1 MTDSHDLLW
10 QAKLAAWI
18 HDPAEKALVLL
29 RDRSGHEGGTVR
41 ALRAALFPHGVPD
54 GLAAHLK
61 RADHW
66 ASAADRP
73 QFPKGERD
81 GRYPAWTQVDFAA
94 RPVLIHPLSG
104 EAFDLHKLDVAPA
117 QLKAVSTDHF
127 EGLIHR
133 DAAGAVDARR
143 TALAFWRF
151 GPETPAAGLG
161 ALWGLLPAD
170 TRVPDHTIWAHLDLT
185 AAFAGAFVADAD
197 ANPALLAMSFGPVQ
211 DFIAAARTTSDLWA
225 GSHLLSRLAW
235 EGLKVV
241 AARLGPDAVL
251 FPQLRDVPLVDL
263 WLREE
268 MNLARDRFERCEWT
282 QGDTDSNPLFAAA
295 LPNRF
300 VAVVPAG
307 AAREI
312 AESVTEAVR
321 AWVRNEA
328 EEGFADLLQKA
339 GGYDLE
345 ADYPAYAQI
354 REQLA
359 GFPDVHWAAVPFA
372 PLVTSDAAGKVAD
385 TAELRAALEPFHPQG
400 SAGFLD
406 SDAWQLLSRELAVDG
421 AKFFTPNP
429 GTLYPALY
437 DLLDR
442 VQAAAKSVRPF
453 GALAQQGYRCSLS
466 GETEWLTTDRA
477 QLDLP
482 PGSRS
487 DTLWTRVA
495 AAQPAWARKGEH
507 LGALATLKR
516 LWPSRFARQ
525 MREQAGVGA
534 ERYVVSTHTLAL
546 ATTLD
551 GWLADA
557 RPTDPDT
564 LALAA
569 QCAQAGRAVLPK
581 RLADALRRE
590 RIDPDDPRRVIAER
604 LPGRLDEL
612 RDAADDAALAR
623 VQVLAERALGA
634 RPETYYGLILF
645 DGDRMGAW
653 LSGAGEE
660 GRDFCLP
667 YRESWHPQIREAL
680 ATRTASGRMGG
691 DLDRYLDSRR
701 AVSPARH
708 MAVSGALNAF
718 ALTLARP
725 VVEDLCKGKL
735 LYAGGD
741 DVLAL
746 VSVDDLLPAAALLR
760 LAYSAPFADAGE
772 FDGVLQTLGVERDGK
787 GLQLARGHAL
797 YRDRLL
803 RVMGARATASCGL
816 AIAHH
821 QAPLGAVLRELRAA
835 EKDAKNA
842 GRDAFAVRLLKRSGG
857 DVRVALPWLVNGWRD
872 LTAERFRHGP
882 FGLLERLRQM
892 FARRGEVSR
901 RAAYHAQA
909 WLPDLPPRAAFADA
923 DAYAELLATTLAYQL
938 ARQGGDAVGRELG
951 RELGT
956 LAVALTGGR
965 APQDGVD
972 PAVALIRDALGVA
985 EFLAREGRSN
995 PAQETGR

>member
-1 MTDSHDLLW
+1 MIDSPEILW

-41 ALRAALFPHGVPD
+41 ALRAALFPGGVPD
-54 GLAAHLK
+54 GLAPHLK

-81 GRYPAWTQVDFAA
+81 GRYPAWTQVDFA
-94 RPVLIHPLSG
+94 RQPVLIHPLSG
-104 EAFDLHKLDVAPA
+104 DTFDLGKLDAAPA

-127 EGLIHR
+127 AGLIHR
-133 DAAGAVDARR
+133 DADGAVDACR

-151 GPETPAAGLG
+151 GPNPPAADLR

-251 FPQLRDVPLVDL
+251 FPQLRGVPLVDL
-263 WLREE
+263 WLRKE
-268 MNLARDRFERCEWT
+268 MRLRRDLFQDCEWAKD
-282 QGDTDSNPLFAAA
+282 DTDSNPLFAAA

-300 VAVVPAG
+300 LAIVPA
-307 AAREI
+307 AQARQL
-312 AESVTEAVR
+312 AEDVTNAVR
-321 AWVRNEA
+321 AWVLREA
-328 EEGFADLLQKA
+328 EECFADLLQKA

-359 GFPDVHWAAVPFA
+359 GFPEVHWAAVPFA
-372 PLVTSDAAGKVAD
+372 PLVTSDAAGKVAGTD
-385 TAELRAALEPFHPQG
+385 ELRAALEPFHPQG

-406 SDAWQLLSRELAVDG
+406 SDAWKLLSRELDVDG
-421 AKFFTPNP
+421 ATFFTPNP
-429 GTLYPALY
+429 GTLYPVLY
-437 DLLDR
+437 ELLDR

-466 GETEWLTTDRA
+466 GEAEWLTTDRA
-477 QLDLP
+477 QLALP

-516 LWPSRFARQ
+516 LWPSRFALQ
-525 MREQAGVGA
+525 MREQAKVGA
-534 ERYVVSTHTLAL
+534 DRYVVSTHTLAL

-557 RPTDPDT
+557 RPADPAV

-569 QCAQAGRAVLPK
+569 QCARAPRAALPK
-581 RLADALRRE
+581 RLADALRRA
-590 RIDPDDPRRVIAER
+590 RLGPDDPRRVIAER

-612 RDAADDAALAR
+612 RDTDADDALAALQALA
-623 VQVLAERALGA
+623 EKALGA

-653 LSGAGEE
+653 LSGAGAE
-660 GRDFCLP
+660 GQDFCLP
-667 YRESWHPQIREAL
+667 YGKSWHPQIHEAL
-680 ATRTASGRMGG
+680 KTRTASGRMGG

-708 MAVSGALNAF
+708 MAVSAALNAF
-718 ALTLARP
+718 ALTLARH

-760 LAYSAPFADAGE
+760 LAYSAPFADQGE
-772 FDGVLQTLGVERDGK
+772 FDGVLQMLGVQRDHR

-797 YRDRLL
+797 YDRHLL

-835 EKDAKNA
+835 EKDAKHA
-842 GRDAFAVRLLKRSGG
+842 GRDAFAMRLLKRSGG
-857 DVRVALPWLVNGWRD
+857 DVRLALPWLGGDWGG

-909 WLPDLPPRAAFADA
+909 WLADLPPRTAFADA
-923 DAYAELLATTLAYQL
+923 GAYAGLLATTLAYPF
-938 ARQGGDAVGRELG
+938 ARQGGDAALG
-951 RELGT
+951 RELGK
-956 LAVALTGGR
+956 LAVTLTHGR
-965 APQDGVD
+965 RPQDGLD
-972 PAVALIRDALGVA
+972 PALALIRDMLGVA
-985 EFLAREGRSN
+985 EFLAREGRST
-995 PAQETGR
+995 PAQEAGR